1 MCSLRIHAARLCK
14 AFLVVLDTK
23 LALCR
28 IHAFELAV
36 LVAAATLKTSESIR
50 RHSKRL
56 QTCKN
61 TWSRCLDI
69 RQGLMFPSMLCEVFE
84 CVLCDNIA
92 GAVLVLCSDWVYV
105 ILEACAAKLH
115 LWQEQRGKKSAY
127 HYLLAVVQRPSCDTE
142 ASVRLC
148 PKSHRHMSTHPVSL
162 SLDLHLGPVWS
173 ASLSFQQYPHIHHSQ
188 SHGLQTVSL
197 SVPLC
202 VWQRWSESQARLA
215 AKRDIPHV
223 ILVAAS
229 CSPQSGLVDPGAMPK
244 LQAALGVRELQ
255 RLTFLPTFVA
265 KCCRRQDE

>member
-127 HYLLAVVQRPSCDTE
+127 HYTCSQLSRGLHVIQRRQSDCVQNRIDT
-142 ASVRLC
+142 C
-148 PKSHRHMSTHPVSL
+148 
-162 SLDLHLGPVWS
+162 
-173 ASLSFQQYPHIHHSQ
+173 QHIQ
-188 SHGLQTVSL
+188 SHCLWTS
-197 SVPLC
+197 
-202 VWQRWSESQARLA
+202 
-215 AKRDIPHV
+215 
-223 ILVAAS
+223 ILVR
-229 CSPQSGLVDPGAMPK
+229 CGAP
-244 LQAALGVRELQ
+244 LFRFNSI
-255 RLTFLPTFVA
+255 LTFTIA
-265 KCCRRQDE
+265 KAMVCKP